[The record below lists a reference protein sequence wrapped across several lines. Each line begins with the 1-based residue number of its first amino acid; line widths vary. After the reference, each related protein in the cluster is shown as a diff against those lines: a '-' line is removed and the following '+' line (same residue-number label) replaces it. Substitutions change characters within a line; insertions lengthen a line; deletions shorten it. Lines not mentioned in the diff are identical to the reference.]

1 MKPILFSTEMVKA
14 IKAGIKTQT
23 RRIASELDEEC
34 RIEEGDTLYVK
45 ETYAKQGDSYIYKA
59 DFNYAELEK
68 LQIKWRPSIFMP
80 KDAARLFLKVTNV
93 RKERLHDI
101 SEQDLRAEGINSTI
115 GYYPLMLEMFEE
127 IWNNIHGNKAWNQNP
142 LVWVI
147 EFEKLENYIA

>member
-1 MKPILFSTEMVKA
+1 MVKA

-34 RIEEGDTLYVK
+34 RIEKGDTLYLK

-68 LQIKWRPSIFMP
+68 LQIKWLPSIFMP

-101 SEQDLRAEGINSTI
+101 SERDLRAEGINSTI

-127 IWNNIHGNKAWNQNP
+127 LWNNIHGDNAWNENP
-142 LVWVI
+142 LVFVI
-147 EFEKLENYIA
+147 EFKKLKNYIA

>member
-1 MKPILFSTEMVKA
+1 MVKA

-34 RIEEGDTLYVK
+34 RIEKGDTLYVK
-45 ETYAKQGDSYIYKA
+45 ETYSKQGNSYIYKA
-59 DFNYAELEK
+59 DYSYYQLDEMK
-68 LQIKWRPSIFMP
+68 IKWRPSIFMP

-115 GYYPLMLEMFEE
+115 CYYPLMIEMFEE
-127 IWNNIHGNKAWNQNP
+127 LWNNIHGANAWSKNP
-142 LVWVI
+142 WVWCI
-147 EFEKLENYIA
+147 EFKKLPNYTA

>member
-34 RIEEGDTLYVK
+34 RIQKGDVLYVK
-45 ETYAKQGDSYIYKA
+45 ETYSKQGNSYIYKA
-59 DFNYAELEK
+59 DYSYYQLDEMK
-68 LQIKWRPSIFMP
+68 IKWRPSIFMP

-127 IWNNIHGNKAWNQNP
+127 IWNNIHCDNAWNQNP
-142 LVWVI
+142 FVWVI
-147 EFEKLENYIA
+147 EFKKLENYTA